1 MTTSL
6 SPLPL
11 QTRWKPYLAAA
22 CFVLPAL
29 VLWSMSAVFFAPK
42 LEDLWRTGGGM
53 ESDAQWVMDVVMF
66 LVRHGVQLLAGLIV
80 VMVGFELKAGRWARY
95 RKLALGS
102 IVLIINT
109 TVLSGIWCMCLAA
122 LLIAPQMMKPH

>member
-102 IVLIINT
+102 IA
-109 TVLSGIWCMCLAA
+109 S
-122 LLIAPQMMKPH
+122 LIAHVRSFRATTRLPLFR